1 MAGTVKYLSYDG
13 LKTYNEQLKK
23 YYSSANKV
31 GVVGI
36 ADKAFR
42 LVEPRKVELTGA
54 VAGDFWF
61 DGSKDVQVSTTIGT
75 LSGTHG
81 IDITGNAATAS
92 NFKTGKA
99 IDLTGPVTGHAVG
112 GSEGGWSISTSIAES
127 SITNQMLSNGIS
139 VNKLDANAITIGS
152 TSVKLGQSI
161 DTISVNVVGS
171 LTGRATEADKAT
183 ADAAGNKITLTYATK
198 AELEQVQSA
207 VRFKGSVASY
217 DQLPSNPDNGD
228 IYIVESEDKTYIW
241 SETDSKWSLFG
252 SSYGAA
258 TDAVFGLVKVGSNL
272 TNTSGTISVS
282 KANIDSALG
291 YEALA
296 GIRVNGTKLS
306 PVDRVVEITVPIDYA
321 TQKDIDNSFTK
332 ANVVKGLGYSPIEN
346 VSLNGVDLANTNN
359 RVDIDLSGYATESWT
374 DDRISSKLTSLYVFK
389 GSVQTYGELLSIQNP
404 VVGHTYNVVIGN
416 DPDSQEAGWPAFS
429 SGTNFAWDGDEWD
442 ALGGTL
448 DLSNYYKK
456 SETNELLTKK
466 ANVVHNHDDRY
477 YTEAEVDAIVSS
489 LKTWV
494 NNRITAYFQTANE
507 TGAVN
512 DIRTFTSYAA
522 FPEKGVADVEYVDS
536 STGTE
541 YHWVVDDETT
551 GAGHY
556 EAINATT
563 TSEDIEKL
571 FN

>member
-1 MAGTVKYLSYDG
+1 MADTVKYLSYDG
-13 LKTYNEQLKK
+13 LKTYNDQLKK
-23 YYSSANKV
+23 YYSSASKI
-31 GVVGI
+31 GIVGI

-42 LVEPRKVELTGA
+42 LVEPRKIEFTGA
-54 VAGDFWF
+54 VSGDFWF
-61 DGSKDVQVSTTIGT
+61 DGSKDVQVSTTIGA

-81 IDITGNAATAS
+81 IDITGNATTAS

-112 GSEGGWSISTSIAES
+112 GSEGGWSISTSIAENA
-127 SITNQMLSNGIS
+127 ITSQMLSNGIS
-139 VNKLDANAITIGS
+139 IDKLDANAISIGS
-152 TSVKLGQSI
+152 TSIKLGQSI
-161 DTISVNVVGS
+161 DTISVNVVGN
-171 LTGRATEADKAT
+171 LTGNASTADKSI
-183 ADAAGNKITLTYATK
+183 ADGAGNEITLTYATK

-241 SETDSKWSLFG
+241 SEIDSKWSLFG
-252 SSYGAA
+252 SSYGPA
-258 TDAVFGLVKVGSNL
+258 TDSIFGLVKVGSNL
-272 TNTSGTISVS
+272 TNTSGTVSLS
-282 KANIDSALG
+282 KANVDSALG
-291 YEALA
+291 YEAIA

-306 PVDRVVEITVPIDYA
+306 PVDRIAEITVPIDYA
-321 TQKDIDNSFTK
+321 TQQDIDNSFTN
-332 ANVVKGLGYSPIEN
+332 ANVIKGLGYSPIEN
-346 VSLNGVDLANTNN
+346 VSFNGIDLTKANN
-359 RVDIDLSGYATESWT
+359 RVDIDMNGYATETWT
-374 DDRISSKLTSLYVFK
+374 EEQIGNKLTSLYIFK

-404 VVGHTYNVVIGN
+404 SVGHTYNVVIGN
-416 DPDSQEAGWPAFS
+416 DPDTQEAVWPSFS
-429 SGTNFAWDGDEWD
+429 AGTNFAWDGDEWD

-456 SETNELLTKK
+456 SEMDELLAKK
-466 ANVVHNHDDRY
+466 ANAVHNHDDRY
-477 YTEAEVDAIVSS
+477 YTETEVDAIVSN

-494 NNRITAYFQTANE
+494 NTRIAAYFQAASE

-522 FPEKGVADVEYVDS
+522 FPEKGVVDVEYIDS

-541 YHWVVDDETT
+541 YHWIVDDETT
-551 GAGHY
+551 GTGHY
-556 EAINATT
+556 EAINATAT
-563 TSEDIEKL
+563 TADIESL